1 MPTPFAPPVILAH
14 NARADLHT
22 LIRAHSTPQSLA
34 LRARIVLRS
43 ADGDRPSNLPI
54 SREFG
59 CDNHTVGTW
68 RRRYLDRIDTMLV
81 RWFPQ
86 RAAVGK
92 LLFHHSQAIT
102 MEEKAHDHLSDSQRA
117 GAHTTEGTLFVAF
130 ELSEKTWKLGFTTGH
145 GQKPRERTVTARQQ
159 ERVLDE
165 IAHAKRRLGLPASAA
180 VVSCY
185 EAGREGFWLHRFLQ
199 GHGITNHVVDSSS
212 IEVNRRRRRA
222 KSDGLD
228 VRKLLSMLLRY
239 AHGER
244 QVWQVVKVPSVEAED
259 QRHLHRDLE
268 TLKQERAS
276 TMTRIEG
283 LLSSQGLRVTSLTKL
298 PEQLEAL
305 RLWDGS
311 PMPPGLRRRVLRV
324 YAHYTFLSEQIAAV
338 EAERRTQL
346 QTSSEASIDKVRQLM
361 QLKGIGING
370 AWLLVMEFFGWRA
383 FKNRREVGGLAGFTP
398 TPYQSGESAREQG
411 MSKSGNRHVRWMTT
425 ELAWSWRRFQPDSAL
440 SVWFRERFGSGGKRL
455 RRIGIVAVA
464 RKLLIALWRFLETG
478 VIPVGAVLKE
488 G

>member
-1 MPTPFAPPVILAH
+1 MTTTVTYHEQRNPTEA
-14 NARADLHT
+14 
-22 LIRAHSTPQSLA
+22 
-34 LRARIVLRS
+34 
-43 ADGDRPSNLPI
+43 
-54 SREFG
+54 
-59 CDNHTVGTW
+59 
-68 RRRYLDRIDTMLV
+68 
-81 RWFPQ
+81 
-86 RAAVGK
+86 
-92 LLFHHSQAIT
+92 
-102 MEEKAHDHLSDSQRA
+102 
-117 GAHTTEGTLFVAF
+117 TLFVAF

-145 GQKPRERTVTARQQ
+145 GQKPRECTVTARHH
-159 ERVLDE
+159 EHVLNE
-165 IAHAKRRLGLPASAA
+165 IAQAKRRFGLPETAS

-199 GHGITNHVVDSSS
+199 AHGITNHVVDSSS

-228 VRKLLSMLLRY
+228 VRKLRSILLRY
-239 AHGER
+239 AYGER

-259 QRHLHRDLE
+259 HRHLHRDLE

-283 LLSSQGLRVTSLTKL
+283 LLSRQGLRVPSLTKL

-305 RLWDGS
+305 RLWDGA
-311 PMPPGLRRRVLRV
+311 PIPPGLCRRVLRV

-338 EAERRTQL
+338 EAERRAQL
-346 QTSSEASIDKVRQLM
+346 QTASEAHIDKVRQLM
-361 QLKGIGING
+361 QLKGMGING

-383 FKNRREVGGLAGFTP
+383 FENRRAVGGLAGFTP
-398 TPYQSGESAREQG
+398 TPYQSGESTREQG
-411 MSKSGNRHVRWMTT
+411 ITKAGNRHVRWMTT
-425 ELAWSWRRFQPDSAL
+425 ELAWSWLRFQPDSAL
-440 SVWFRERFGSGGKRL
+440 SVWFRARFGSGGKRL

-478 VIPVGAVLKE
+478 VLPAGAVLKE